1 MWNLKIIEMHVYVK
15 LTHKYR
21 KPTSGYLR
29 EEGMGRQDMSIKLTD
44 TNYYI

>member
-1 MWNLKIIEMHVYVK
+1 MHVYVK
-15 LTHKYR
+15 LTHR